1 MRKWTHFFMLFLAIC
16 AWGFAY
22 LEEGYDQVEWNSQ
35 PNAEAV
41 SPSGPE
47 IPKQAIRLRILANSD
62 RADDQWL
69 KRRVRD
75 AIVQEIGTWAEK
87 PKTIEEARQA
97 IHGRLPLFRRIAE
110 ETVHRY
116 GYSYP
121 VKVDFGQ
128 VPFPTKL
135 YGNKI
140 YPAGKYEALRITIGK
155 GLGSNW
161 WCVLFPPLCFVD
173 MSNGDAID
181 GKGTPQT
188 LSASATQDVYAEM
201 NHHESEKLPAEGKLQ
216 VRFLLLDQLAKWCH
230 W

>member
-1 MRKWTHFFMLFLAIC
+1 MRKWTHIFMLFSAVF
-16 AWGFAY
+16 AWVFAY
-22 LEEGYDQVEWNSQ
+22 VAEGSGPE
-35 PNAEAV
+35 AGAV
-41 SPSGPE
+41 SPSAPE

-62 RADDQWL
+62 SVGDQWL

-75 AIVQEIGTWAEK
+75 AIVREIGTWALK
-87 PKTIEEARQA
+87 PKNIEEARRA
-97 IHGRLPLFRRIAE
+97 IRERLPLLRRIAE
-110 ETVHRY
+110 QTVHHY

-140 YPAGKYEALRITIGK
+140 YPAGNYEALRITIGK

-161 WCVLFPPLCFVD
+161 WCVLFPPLCFID

-181 GKGTPQT
+181 GKETTQT
-188 LSASATQDVYAEM
+188 LSASAAQDVYVEM
-201 NHHESEKLPAEGKLQ
+201 NGQAREKSSAEGKLQ
-216 VRFLLLDQLAKWCH
+216 VRFLLLDQLAKWWH